1 MVRPLVQKADYKYYK
16 TTDLCQAVCIASGFG
31 YSSNVWI
38 SSDRVTLSRNP
49 DKEQNFVVKVY
60 VEQAIMCKKP
70 HFCTSLS
77 RFPFR
82 KERQNDQH
90 KQCLQTDI
98 YVMGFILGSN
108 TQILH
113 FFPSQKPLCAVGG
126 W

>member
-31 YSSNVWI
+31 YSSKVWI
-38 SSDRVTLSRNP
+38 SSDQVTLSKNP

-60 VEQAIMCKKP
+60 VEQARMFKKP

-82 KERQNDQH
+82 KERQNDQQNNVS
-90 KQCLQTDI
+90 KLTFT
-98 YVMGFILGSN
+98 VMGFILRSN
-108 TQILH
+108 TEILH